1 MFSEN
6 LIKYRKKLGLSRQE
20 LAHRLNRLYSIE
32 CTGSTVQSWERG
44 TNPKIEVIVALA
56 DVLGIPEQFLF
67 NDSDHA
73 VNKVLKEKLP
83 QIKPIVENTVPIELV
98 NGYIGAGSAG
108 HLVGLHKTYEYFY
121 IDSIAIDKKYRNK
134 DLKALVVIGDSME
147 PYVSAGDIV
156 IFYELQN
163 IDSHIDGKYVIT
175 TSSGTM
181 VKNLKFKINGDIVIS
196 SCNKIYQDEL
206 INFEDSQEYLDIN
219 GMVVGRILKS

>member
-83 QIKPIVENTVPIELV
+83 QIKPIVENTVQIELV

-108 HLVGLHKTYEYFY
+108 HLVGLHKSHDFFY
-121 IDSIAIDKKYRNK
+121 IDSIAIDKKYQNK
-134 DLKALVVIGDSME
+134 DLKALIVIGDSME
-147 PYVSAGDIV
+147 PYIYAGDMV
-156 IFYELQN
+156 IYYELN
-163 IDSHIDGKYVIT
+163 ENDSFSDGKYVIT
-175 TSSGTM
+175 TSAGTM
-181 VKNLKFKINGDIVIS
+181 VKNLKFKINGDIIIS
-196 SCNKIYQDEL
+196 SCNKTYKEEIL
-206 INFEDSQEYLDIN
+206 NFEESQEYLDIH

>member
-1 MFSEN
+1 
-6 LIKYRKKLGLSRQE
+6 
-20 LAHRLNRLYSIE
+20 
-32 CTGSTVQSWERG
+32 
-44 TNPKIEVIVALA
+44 
-56 DVLGIPEQFLF
+56 
-67 NDSDHA
+67 